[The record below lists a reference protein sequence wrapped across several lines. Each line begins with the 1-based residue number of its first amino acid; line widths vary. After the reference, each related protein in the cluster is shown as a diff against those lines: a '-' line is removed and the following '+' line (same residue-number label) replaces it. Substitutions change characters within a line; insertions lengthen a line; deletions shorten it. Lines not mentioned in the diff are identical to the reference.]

1 MMKESQLKNKAQIQQ
16 ITTLKDSL
24 IKLNSKIS
32 DIKKL
37 LEVKDQGAVLLKIQ
51 QLDSS
56 KKSLEGLRDTYQ
68 KEIDS
73 LKTVIEQ
80 LREKIGKT
88 IVYNDQLTNY

>member
-1 MMKESQLKNKAQIQQ
+1 MKESQLKNKAQIQQ
-16 ITTLKDSL
+16 ITTLKDTM
-24 IKLNSKIS
+24 IKLNSKIG

-68 KEIDS
+68 KEIDV
-73 LKTVIEQ
+73 LKNIIEQ
-80 LREKIGKT
+80 LREKIGKP
-88 IVYNDQLTNY
+88 IALSH